1 MGTHSA
7 APPLTLDA
15 AARAL
20 ASGETSSR
28 ALVEASLERALA
40 PAGEGARAFVQIA
53 ADEARAA
60 ADAYDRLRSAGAH
73 PGPYAGIPIAIK
85 DLFDVAGQQTRAGS
99 RVLAAQPAATA
110 DATAVARLRRAG
122 FVLLGRTNMTEFAY
136 SGLGINPHYGTPAN
150 PWRRD
155 ERRIPG
161 GSSSGAAVATADG
174 MAVFGLGS
182 DTGGSCRIPAALCGI
197 VGFKPTARR
206 VSRQGV
212 VPLSTSLDSIGPLAN
227 SVACCAAVDA
237 IIADADAHVEAE
249 GDFPAQSTPALRGLR
264 AGLVGS
270 YVTDGMDDAVAA
282 AFTRAL
288 ATLSAAGVSLC
299 EPSLPEL
306 HEIPR
311 INSKGGLVGAES
323 YAWHR
328 PLVAQHAALYDPWI
342 LQRFEAGK
350 SQSAADYIDVLDARR
365 RIQGVVHPKMRALD
379 VLLAPTVPIVAPR
392 LADLERPE
400 DSTRTN
406 LLLLR
411 NPALVNFLDGCA
423 ISIPIHRPGDAPVG
437 LMLIGAPGQDRRL
450 LAIAAQV
457 EAALQAHRG

>member
-20 ASGETSSR
+20 ASGKTSSR

-73 PGPYAGIPIAIK
+73 PGPFAGIPIAIK
-85 DLFDVAGQQTRAGS
+85 DLFEVAGQQTRAGS
-99 RVLAAQPAATA
+99 RVLAAQPAAVA
-110 DATAVARLRRAG
+110 DAPAVARLRRAN

-174 MAVFGLGS
+174 MVIFGLGS
-182 DTGGSCRIPAALCGI
+182 DTGGSCRIPAALCGV

-206 VSRQGV
+206 VPRQGV
-212 VPLSTSLDSIGPLAN
+212 IPLSTSLDSVGPLAN

-237 IIADADAHVEAE
+237 IIADADAE
-249 GDFPAQSTPALRGLR
+249 GDSQVQSTPALRGLR
-264 AGLVGS
+264 AGLVGP
-270 YVTDGMDDAVAA
+270 YVTDGMDDTVAA

-288 ATLSAAGVSLC
+288 GTLSAAGVSLS

-328 PLVAQHAALYDPWI
+328 PLVEQHAALYDPWI

-437 LMLIGAPGQDRRL
+437 LMLIGAPGTDRRL

-457 EAALQAHRG
+457 EAALQTQRG